1 MSNNFL
7 SVNQSAGYWGE
18 KITSTIDWCEVNY
31 EITDYI
37 AEFWNTVSNLVMI
50 ILPIICLH
58 WSIKQKHN
66 NKLHKYSVSNSL
78 KFCFL
83 ALCSIGVGL

>member
-1 MSNNFL
+1 MSNSFL
-7 SVNQSAGYWGE
+7 SVNQSAGYWGA
-18 KITSTIDWCEVNY
+18 KSSTIDWCEANY
-31 EITDYI
+31 EVTYYI

-58 WSIKQKHN
+58 WSIKQKQN

-83 ALCSIGVGL
+83 ALCFIGVGL